1 MRHWANCS
9 NRSRC
14 RVSFFT
20 DMRFAPNRILL
31 ALVAV
36 VLIPALTLSVRSGD
50 GMLSLLT
57 VALLVG
63 LAGFDLWQ
71 SRSRLDGLQLATNSL
86 VRGTVGRE
94 LELALR
100 FMNEGRDISSFVA
113 GLEMASEFS
122 APEGPLIKSIG
133 LLTRGN
139 GQRLVLTVVPL
150 RRGQYEIEACHVETA
165 SNWRLWVVRRRML
178 TKIEVRVY
186 PDLSAERRKLSA
198 LFLHRGNDGVHAM
211 RQVGKGRE
219 FEQLRDYLPG
229 DDYGDIDWKATSR
242 RGLPVTRTFQIER
255 TQEVYVIADHSRL
268 SAREIRVPIE
278 SSEGSPEF
286 WNSDL
291 GEANGN
297 GGDSVITTQLE
308 AFLKCSL
315 VLASV
320 AQQQSDLFG
329 FVGFAD
335 RVDHFVRSG
344 GGSSHYNIIR
354 DSLYTIE
361 PAPVAPDFEELM
373 VTLRQR
379 LTRRALLIMLVDL
392 SDPLTAESFYQTV
405 PMIARQHLVLVNMVR
420 PPNAHPVFSA
430 DDQPEHSDDIY
441 RSLAGHLQWRELR
454 EIGRKLGHLGVEL
467 ALPNYAELS
476 VEAVTQYLNVK
487 RRQVL

>member
-1 MRHWANCS
+1 
-9 NRSRC
+9 
-14 RVSFFT
+14 
-20 DMRFAPNRILL
+20 MRFAPHRVLL

-36 VLIPALTLSVRSGD
+36 VLIPALTLGVRIGD
-50 GMLSLLT
+50 GILSLSVVVLF
-57 VALLVG
+57 VL
-63 LAGFDLWQ
+63 LAGFDVWQ
-71 SRSRLDGLQLATNSL
+71 SRSRLDGLTLSTDGL

-94 LELALR
+94 LELLLR
-100 FMNEGRDISSFVA
+100 FRNEGQDVAWFVA
-113 GLEMASEFS
+113 GLEIVSEFRT
-122 APEGPLIKSIG
+122 PNGPLVKSQA
-133 LLTRGN
+133 LLARGS
-139 GQRLVLTVVPL
+139 GQRLILTVVPL
-150 RRGQYEIEACHVETA
+150 RRGRYQIDACHVETA
-165 SNWRLWVVRRRML
+165 SAWRLWVVRRRL
-178 TKIEVRVY
+178 LSRIEVRVY
-186 PDLSAERRKLSA
+186 PDLRTERRKLSA
-198 LFLHRGNDGVHAM
+198 LFLHRGNDGVHAL

-255 TQEVYVIADHSRL
+255 TQEIYVVIDHSRL
-268 SAREIRVPIE
+268 SAREIRVPVAA
-278 SSEGSPEF
+278 STASDDF
-286 WNSDL
+286 WNTDL
-291 GEANGN
+291 GEASANE
-297 GGDSVITTQLE
+297 GDSVITTQLE

-329 FVGFAD
+329 CVGFAD

-344 GGSSHYNIIR
+344 GGSSHYNIVR
-354 DSLYTIE
+354 DSLYTMQ
-361 PAPVAPDFEELM
+361 ATPVAPDFEQLM

-379 LTRRALLIMLVDL
+379 LTRRALLIMLIDL
-392 SDPLTAESFYQTV
+392 SDPLTAENFYQTV

-420 PPNAHPVFSA
+420 PPNAQPVFSA
-430 DDQPEHSDDIY
+430 NDQPEHSDDLY

-454 EIGRKLGHLGVEL
+454 EIGRKLSHLGVEL

>member
-1 MRHWANCS
+1 
-9 NRSRC
+9 
-14 RVSFFT
+14 
-20 DMRFAPNRILL
+20 MRFAPNRALL

-36 VLIPALTLSVRSGD
+36 VLIPSLTLSVRQGD
-50 GMLSLLT
+50 GLLSLLT
-57 VALLVG
+57 VLLSGLLV
-63 LAGFDLWQ
+63 GFDLWQ
-71 SRSRLDGLQLATNSL
+71 SRHQLDGLRVSTDPL
-86 VRGTVGRE
+86 VRGSVGRDME
-94 LELALR
+94 LVLR
-100 FMNEGRDISSFVA
+100 FENQGREIPRFLA
-113 GLEMASEFS
+113 GLELDAELH
-122 APEGPLIKSIG
+122 PCQGPLLESNAALAQGK
-133 LLTRGN
+133 R
-139 GQRLVLTVVPL
+139 QRLVLTVIPL
-150 RRGQYEIEACHVETA
+150 RRGRYQIEACHVETA
-165 SNWRLWVVRRRML
+165 SKWRLWVVRRHL
-178 TKIEVRVY
+178 SSPIEVRIY
-186 PDLSAERRKLSA
+186 PDLRTERRKLSA

-255 TQEVYVIADHSRL
+255 TQEVYVVVDHSRL
-268 SAREIRVPIE
+268 SAREIRVPME
-278 SSEGSPEF
+278 EASDTSAEF
-286 WNSDL
+286 WNSNP
-291 GEANGN
+291 GEHGN
-297 GGDSVITTQLE
+297 GGGGNVITTQLE

-354 DSLYTIE
+354 DSLYTME
-361 PAPVAPDFEELM
+361 STPVAPDFEELM

-420 PPNAHPVFSA
+420 PPNAHPVFSKH
-430 DDQPEHSDDIY
+430 DQPNHADDIY

-467 ALPNYAELS
+467 ALPNHAELS